1 MLYAKMLLLCA
12 VPPIPSMTSAI
23 TPFSAIHLLRNRSYV
38 KLLAYRLLIVLSYQ
52 MMAVV
57 VGWHIYQITRDPLAL
72 GLIGLAEVIP
82 YFCCALFAGYAV
94 DHHSRRLFGVMAAV
108 ILSLNALLLSAVS
121 FGWVGSSNPSLW
133 IYGAIACTGI
143 ARAFIAPSYN
153 ALFAL
158 ILPREQF
165 SRAAGVSSSVFQTG
179 LVVGPAL
186 GGLIVGWASITAAYV
201 IAAMLSLGSAIVL
214 LLLRV
219 KEPPPAESA
228 PIFSS
233 IAQGLRFV
241 YGNQIMLGAQALD
254 MFAVLF
260 GGAVAMLPAFIHEIY
275 DYGPEGLGILRAAPA
290 IGAVMTG
297 IVLARHPINKHA
309 GRILLCAVAGFG
321 LCTIAFA
328 LTRHFWM
335 AWFILMLSGV
345 FDGISVVLRSTIM
358 QLVTPDNMR
367 GRVASINGIFIGSSN
382 ELGAFEQGVAARLL
396 GLVPALVFGGLMT
409 LSVVGITA
417 RFAPKLRKLNLN
429 DLH

>member
-1 MLYAKMLLLCA
+1 M
-12 VPPIPSMTSAI
+12 SSTI

-38 KLLAYRLLIVLSYQ
+38 KLLSFRLLIVLSYQ

-82 YFCCALFAGYAV
+82 YFGCALFAGYAV
-94 DHHSRRLFGVMAAV
+94 DHHSRRMFGVLAAV
-108 ILSLNALLLSAVS
+108 ILCLNGLLLAAVS
-121 FGWVGSSNPSLW
+121 LGWVGSSDPALW
-133 IYGAIACTGI
+133 IYTAVASTGI

-158 ILPREQF
+158 ILSRKHF
-165 SRAAGVSSSVFQTG
+165 SRAAGVSSSVFQMG
-179 LVVGPAL
+179 LVLGPAL
-186 GGLIVGWASITAAYV
+186 GGILVGWASITFAYV
-201 IAAMLSLGSAIVL
+201 TAAVLSLGSAL
-214 LLLRV
+214 MLFLLRV

-228 PIFSS
+228 PIFTS
-233 IAQGLRFV
+233 IGQGLRFV
-241 YGNQIMLGAQALD
+241 YSNQIMLGAQVLD

-260 GGAVAMLPAFIHEIY
+260 GGAVALLPAFVHEIY
-275 DYGPEGLGILRAAPA
+275 NYGPEGLGILRAAPA
-290 IGAVMTG
+290 IGAIMTG
-297 IVLARHPINKHA
+297 VVLARHPISKHA
-309 GRILLCAVAGFG
+309 GRILMFAVAGFG

-328 LTRHFWM
+328 LTRHFWT
-335 AWFILMLSGV
+335 AAFILVLSGV
-345 FDGISVVLRSTIM
+345 FDGVSVVLRSTIM

-396 GLVPALVFGGLMT
+396 GLVPALIFGGFMT
-409 LSVVGITA
+409 LGVVGVTA
-417 RFAPKLRKLNLN
+417 RFAPKLRNLNLN